1 MMLKKKLSLGLAFLF
16 IIIFSLAIFSSY
28 YIQKLSKE
36 SENILRD
43 NYDSLVYSKKMF
55 LALDDMKMSILGRV
69 FNHDNSRDASRR
81 YAKLFESGKAVFD
94 RNLKAEKNNIT
105 EVHERE
111 YVDTLNMNYLRFLEL
126 GGRIVKGPA
135 GGAMFFR
142 EFMPV
147 YENMR
152 LSIGK
157 INDVNMQAVVRKN
170 QLAKRD
176 SANIIIYMALIGSV
190 CIVLALGYFWYFPFY
205 ISNSV
210 SYLSNRM
217 KDLLKNNG
225 ISHEI
230 ESNDELHI
238 MLQSIKLLENKSS
251 LKEKRRKKKNT

>member
-16 IIIFSLAIFSSY
+16 IIIFSLVIFSSY

-36 SENILRD
+36 SENILRN
-43 NYDSLVYSKKMF
+43 NYDSIVYSKKMF
-55 LALDDMKMSILGRV
+55 LALDDMKISVLGRV
-69 FNHDNSRDASRR
+69 FNHDTTREASRR

-94 RNLKAEKNNIT
+94 RNLKAENNNIT
-105 EVHERE
+105 EVHEKE
-111 YVDTLNMNYLRFLEL
+111 YVDTLNMNYRRFLEL
-126 GGRIVKGPA
+126 CGRIVKGPA
-135 GGAMFFR
+135 GGAIFFK

-147 YENMR
+147 YESMR
-152 LSIGK
+152 QTIGS
-157 INDVNMQAVVRKN
+157 INDVNMHAVVRKN
-170 QLAKRD
+170 QLTKSD

-217 KDLLKNNG
+217 KGLLKSKG

-230 ESNDELHI
+230 ETDDELHI
-238 MLQSIKLLENKSS
+238 MLESINLLENKYS
-251 LKEKRRKKKNT
+251 LRENKRKKKD

>member
-43 NYDSLVYSKKMF
+43 NYDSIVYSKKMF
-55 LALDDMKMSILGRV
+55 LALDDMKVSVLGRV
-69 FNHDNSRDASRR
+69 FNHDNSHDASRR

-94 RNLKAEKNNIT
+94 GSLKAENNNIT
-105 EVHERE
+105 EAHEKE
-111 YVDTLNMNYLRFLEL
+111 YADMININYPRFLEL
-126 GGRIVKGPA
+126 SGRIVKGPA
-135 GGAMFFR
+135 GGAMFFK

-152 LSIGK
+152 QTIGR
-157 INDVNMQAVVRKN
+157 INDINMLAVVRKN
-170 QLAKRD
+170 QLTKRD

-190 CIVLALGYFWYFPFY
+190 CIVLAFGYFWYFPFY

-217 KDLLKNNG
+217 KDMLKNKG
-225 ISHEI
+225 ISHKI
-230 ESNDELHI
+230 ETDDELHI
-238 MLQSIKLLENKSS
+238 MLQSIKLLENKYS
-251 LKEKRRKKKNT
+251 LKENRRKKKNT